1 MTVYEI
7 ITEKILSEIDNG
19 TIPWHKPWKSA
30 DGEEPCNAITKRPY
44 RGINRFLCSLA
55 PHARPYFLTYKQA
68 AQNNG
73 QVRKGEKGLPI
84 IYWQK
89 TEKVDPTTGRKKES
103 FLLRYY
109 TVFNL
114 DQCDGLDSL
123 APPSLPSSPSALST
137 DERAEA
143 IVSGYQNSPTIQRS
157 GDSAR
162 AFYSPD
168 HDSVVVPQLSQY
180 ATAAEYY
187 STLYHEVTHSTGHP
201 SRLNRP
207 TLTGFHY
214 FGDQNYSKEELVAEF
229 GAAFLCGEAG
239 IENVAALKNSASYLD
254 GWSKK
259 LRGDSTLL
267 IHAAAQAQKAA
278 DHILGHTA

>member
-1 MTVYEI
+1 MNVYEI
-7 ITEKILSEIDNG
+7 ITEKILSEIDSG

-30 DGEEPCNAITKRPY
+30 LGEEPCNAITMRPY
-44 RGINRFLCSLA
+44 RGMNRFLCSLS
-55 PHARPYFLTYKQA
+55 PHDRPYFLTYNQAKQA
-68 AQNNG
+68 NG

-89 TEKVDPTTGRKKES
+89 TEKQDPNTGRKKDS

-109 TVFNL
+109 TVFNIE
-114 DQCDGLDSL
+114 QCDGLESL
-123 APPSLPSSPSALST
+123 VPPSLPASPSTLSL

-143 IVSGYQNSPTIQRS
+143 IVSGYQHAPTIQRS
-157 GDSAR
+157 SDSAH
-162 AFYSPD
+162 AFYAPD
-168 HDSVVVPQLSQY
+168 RDTVVVPQLSQY
-180 ATAAEYY
+180 ATATEYY
-187 STLYHEVTHSTGHP
+187 STLYHELAHSTGHP

-207 TLTGFHY
+207 TLTGFHF

-239 IENVAALKNSASYLD
+239 IENAAALKNSAAYLD

-259 LRGDSTLL
+259 LRADSTLL
-267 IHAAAQAQKAA
+267 IQAAAQAQKAA